1 MPIVDSVAPP
11 GTQLLSFHW
20 VLYLAVD
27 AASPP
32 GTRLMSFTVAREL
45 LSAAHLG
52 VLRLIRTPWITQRC
66 KEFLHVD
73 FTGGLLYYRRR
84 DHPRTT
90 ARGPRE
96 HDHITSALLQ
106 LGACLPLRPRV
117 ARKLLHTAPLKV
129 AIHSPTT
136 VQRNRPHRAIRKR
149 GSEEERESKSPLV
162 RTPRC
167 DWRRADLPATSQHRH
182 P

>member
-1 MPIVDSVAPP
+1 MPIVDSVVPP

-20 VLYLAVD
+20 VLHLAVD

-32 GTRLMSFTVAREL
+32 GTRLMSFHCVHHLTVTRQL
-45 LSAAHLG
+45 LSAAPLG
-52 VLRLIRTPWITQRC
+52 DLRLIRMPWIAQRC

-96 HDHITSALLQ
+96 HDRITSALLQ
-106 LGACLPLRPRV
+106 LGAGLPFRPRV
-117 ARKLLHTAPLKV
+117 ARKLLHTATLKV
-129 AIHSPTT
+129 ATHHPSTT
-136 VQRNRPHRAIRKR
+136 K
-149 GSEEERESKSPLV
+149 
-162 RTPRC
+162 PRVSHC
-167 DWRRADLPATSQHRH
+167 HTT
-182 P
+182 